1 MRGADQLPGPVLAEW
16 LGHTLRPLR
25 TAVLRGVNVGSGTSG
40 MLYERV
46 EVVADRYG
54 WTAIDG
60 QGEVTGAPFYE
71 ALIVIKA
78 LGDATV
84 EPAVV
89 RACESVRA
97 GGLVIEL
104 AYPPAVR
111 PWQVLRWLRRT
122 RVMRSAAEL
131 RARAWLGLG
140 LYAVEQ
146 WAPVDLPRLLV
157 TCGRWR
163 AIPGP

>member
-16 LGHTLRPLR
+16 LVYTLRPLR
-25 TAVLRGVNVGSGTSG
+25 TAVLRGPGTG
-40 MLYERV
+40 GGTAGALRERV
-46 EVVADRYG
+46 AAAASRHG
-54 WTAIDG
+54 WTEIDG
-60 QGEVTGAPFYE
+60 GAPRASHA
-71 ALIVIKA
+71 ALVVVTA
-78 LGDATV
+78 LGDA
-84 EPAVV
+84 AVSESV
-89 RACESVRA
+89 ARACEVLQP
-97 GGLVIEL
+97 GGQLIEL
-104 AYPPAVR
+104 AHPPAVR

-146 WAPVDLPRLLV
+146 WAPVDLPRVLV

-163 AIPGP
+163 AIPGA

>member
-16 LGHTLRPLR
+16 LVHALGPMR
-25 TAVLRGVNVGSGTSG
+25 TAVLRGAGVVMAGTG
-40 MLYERV
+40 AMLHERV
-46 EVVADRYG
+46 AAVAAPYG
-54 WTAIDG
+54 WTTVDGNTDMGIDF
-60 QGEVTGAPFYE
+60 A

-78 LGDATV
+78 LGDAIV
-84 EPAVV
+84 APEVA
-89 RACESVRA
+89 RAAERVQA
-97 GGLVIEL
+97 GGTIVEL
-104 AYPPAVR
+104 AHPPAVR

-131 RARAWLGLG
+131 RARAWLEFG
-140 LYAVEQ
+140 LYGVEQ

-157 TCGRWR
+157 TCGRRR

>member
-1 MRGADQLPGPVLAEW
+1 MLDEW
-16 LGHTLRPLR
+16 LVYTLRPLR
-25 TAVLRGVNVGSGTSG
+25 TALLPGVGIAGGTG
-40 MLYERV
+40 GALYERIGA
-46 EVVADRYG
+46 VAERQG
-54 WTAIDG
+54 WTPVDG
-60 QGEVTGAPFYE
+60 RGDATGAPFFE

-78 LGDATV
+78 LGDAAV
-84 EPAVV
+84 EPVIV
-89 RACESVRA
+89 RACEAVLP
-97 GGLVIEL
+97 GGLIIEL
-104 AYPPAVR
+104 AHPPSVR